1 MNIHARS
8 GDAERAQSQGTGLYD
23 KLLPMLRRHGVKS
36 GHFVAINID
45 TGRYVTAETRRE
57 LMISY
62 KQEFGQA
69 LGWVKRIEY
78 D

>member
-8 GDAERAQSQGTGLYD
+8 GDAERAKSHGTALYD
-23 KLLPMLRRHGVKS
+23 KLLPTLKREGLKS

-45 TGRYVTAETRRE
+45 TGRFVTAETRRE

-62 KQEFGQA
+62 KQEFGSA
-69 LGWVKRIEY
+69 LGWVRRIEY

>member
-8 GDAERAQSQGTGLYD
+8 GDAERAQLKGDAFYD
-23 KLLPMLRRHGVKS
+23 RLLPEWKRQGLKS
-36 GHFVAINID
+36 GLFVAINID
-45 TGRYVTAETRRE
+45 SGRYVTAQSRRE

-69 LGWVKRIEY
+69 LGWVRRIEY